1 MGVLKQYNSDSIDW
15 NIGALYAHDD
25 YIQKLFIVM
34 KELGIVN
41 PIKYVFGTIPT
52 VLVGGRVTPR
62 DATMENA
69 FKLIDRYNQLGV
81 GCRLTFSSMYVTKDE
96 LKDSVSNQLMQ
107 HLEENNQ
114 KYGVRMNGI
123 ILTSELLGEYIYKT
137 YNSLELISSQVKPSV
152 EVGLGNDT
160 VEYYNRL
167 FDLFDIVVVNP
178 NKWMDAKIIHGLKH
192 IDRVEFITNHRCFPD
207 CPKAGEHYKAQVDLS
222 KKMLSGG
229 DYSLEEDKLDTINTW
244 CLSVRQKFPL
254 LGVSM
259 SDSEINLLIDNG
271 VKHFKLEGRDN
282 DAFCFLRDVGDY
294 IFNHQYFS
302 RIAHSIMG
310 EAI

>member
-34 KELGIVN
+34 KELGLVN

-178 NKWMDAKIIHGLKH
+178 NKWCDANIIHGLKY

>member
-34 KELGIVN
+34 KELGLVN

-178 NKWMDAKIIHGLKH
+178 NKWGDAKIIHGLKH

-229 DYSLEEDKLDTINTW
+229 DYSLEEDKLDNINTW

-310 EAI
+310 EAV

>member
-34 KELGIVN
+34 KELGLVN

-107 HLEENNQ
+107 RLEENNQ

-123 ILTSELLGEYIYKT
+123 ILTSELLGEYIYNT

-152 EVGLGNDT
+152 EVGLGNDSAD
-160 VEYYNRL
+160 YYNRL

-178 NKWMDAKIIHGLKH
+178 NKWCDANIIHGLKY

>member
-34 KELGIVN
+34 KELGLDN

-123 ILTSELLGEYIYKT
+123 ILTSELLGEYIYNN

-178 NKWMDAKIIHGLKH
+178 NKWCDAKIIHGLKH

-244 CLSVRQKFPL
+244 CLSVREKFPL

>member
-34 KELGIVN
+34 KELGLVN

-69 FKLIDRYNQLGV
+69 FKLIARYNQLGV

-160 VEYYNRL
+160 VDYYNRL

-178 NKWMDAKIIHGLKH
+178 NKWCDANIIHGLKH

>member
-34 KELGIVN
+34 KELGLVN

-160 VEYYNRL
+160 VDYYNRL

-178 NKWMDAKIIHGLKH
+178 NKWMDANIIHGLKH

-222 KKMLSGG
+222 KKMLSGE
-229 DYSLEEDKLDTINTW
+229 DCSLEEDKLDTINNW

-259 SDSEINLLIDNG
+259 SASEINLLINNG

>member
-34 KELGIVN
+34 KELGLVN

-62 DATMENA
+62 DATIENA

-81 GCRLTFSSMYVTKDE
+81 GCRLTLSSMYVTKDE

-123 ILTSELLGEYIYKT
+123 ILTSELLGEYIYNT

-178 NKWMDAKIIHGLKH
+178 NKWCDANIIHGLKY